1 MGPRHQHRLDRRPDG
16 TGPAHRAHHC
26 LQHHERRPGE
36 LHPRPRRRV
45 GAARHHRQRHLPG
58 LLPLEND
65 PGDARHHRRAD
76 PRLDADQAPGKR
88 RGPERAGGA
97 ARLRGLAPYHRAG
110 DRRRRRSER
119 DMSSDAKLAFTRD
132 YQKRIPFVSH
142 LKILTE
148 TLGEGTARLSLPI
161 EPHLTNSIG
170 TVHGGVIMSLLD
182 VALCTAA
189 RTLHPDSLGVIT
201 IDMST
206 SFIGGGSGARLL
218 AEARVLKNGRSMI
231 FVDGEAKNEDGSLGA
246 KAIGTERGRL
256 KDREPRGGLSWGIS
270 SRKDNQWRPATAGRG
285 SPAAGG

>member
-1 MGPRHQHRLDRRPDG
+1 M
-16 TGPAHRAHHC
+16 T
-26 LQHHERRPGE
+26 
-36 LHPRPRRRV
+36 
-45 GAARHHRQRHLPG
+45 
-58 LLPLEND
+58 
-65 PGDARHHRRAD
+65 GDAR
-76 PRLDADQAPGKR
+76 
-88 RGPERAGGA
+88 
-97 ARLRGLAPYHRAG
+97 
-110 DRRRRRSER
+110 
-119 DMSSDAKLAFTRD
+119 LAFTRD

-148 TLGEGTARLSLPI
+148 TLGEGSARLSLPI

-231 FVDGEAKNEDGSLGA
+231 FVEGEAKNEDGSLVA
-246 KAIGTERGRL
+246 KAIGTVRVRL
-256 KDREPRGGLSWGIS
+256 KE
-270 SRKDNQWRPATAGRG
+270 K
-285 SPAAGG
+285 